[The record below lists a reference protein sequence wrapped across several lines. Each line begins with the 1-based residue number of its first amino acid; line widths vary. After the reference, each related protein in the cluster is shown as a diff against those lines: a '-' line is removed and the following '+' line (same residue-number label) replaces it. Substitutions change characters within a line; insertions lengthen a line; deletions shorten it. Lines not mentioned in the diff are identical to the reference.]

1 MSPIL
6 LLCKAMTLLPTAS
19 HIFLTCLFFP
29 SWIVISNLEIFFS
42 SSVFKILTFA
52 GLVGNLTDR
61 LYFGYVRDFIDFIIF
76 GYDFPIFNIADMAVV
91 IGVGLIILEII
102 FEDYINGKKKIRD

>member
-1 MSPIL
+1 MFRL
-6 LLCKAMTLLPTAS
+6 LQQ
-19 HIFLTCLFFP
+19 FLFFP
-29 SWIVISNLEIFFS
+29 SCIVISNLDISFS
-42 SSVFKILTFA
+42 KSVFNILTFA